1 MAAMALDANS
11 PLARFVERQPRTPPE
26 VFAELVAKAQTGDAA
41 ARDELMQRALP
52 LLTAYARRWQARW
65 ALRSSVDLDDL
76 VAWGVVGLARAVELY
91 DPTRGAR
98 FTTYARA
105 HIEAHIARAFEKT
118 AFIIR
123 PPANALSQRQPV
135 HRAISIETVIG
146 HGTRHDDLTLGETLS
161 GETPDHLG
169 DLAKLDEAEGVHELV
184 ASLPRRERDVVRLRM
199 GFGDHPGDERQP
211 MTWAEVAAIHRISA
225 QRAQQ
230 IYNRAV
236 SRLRR
241 RMAAVKK

>member
-1 MAAMALDANS
+1 MAPMSLDPDS
-11 PLARFVERQPRTPPE
+11 PLARYVERQPRTDPE
-26 VFAELVAKAQTGDAA
+26 VFAGLVASAQAGDAA

-52 LLTAYARRWQARW
+52 LITAYARRWQARW
-65 ALRSSVDLDDL
+65 TLRSSVDLDDL
-76 VAWGVVGLARAVELY
+76 VSWGIIGLDRAIELY
-91 DPTRGAR
+91 DPSRGAR
-98 FTTYARA
+98 FTTFARN
-105 HIEAHIARAFEKT
+105 HVLAHIARAFEKS
-118 AFIIR
+118 AFLIR
-123 PPANALSQRQPV
+123 PPANALSQRRKM
-135 HRAISIETVIG
+135 HRVISVETVIG
-146 HGTRHDDLTLGETLS
+146 HGNRYDDLTLGETLS

-211 MTWAEVAAIHRISA
+211 MTWAEVSAIHRISA

-236 SRLRR
+236 SRMRR
-241 RMAAVKK
+241 RMPAVKK